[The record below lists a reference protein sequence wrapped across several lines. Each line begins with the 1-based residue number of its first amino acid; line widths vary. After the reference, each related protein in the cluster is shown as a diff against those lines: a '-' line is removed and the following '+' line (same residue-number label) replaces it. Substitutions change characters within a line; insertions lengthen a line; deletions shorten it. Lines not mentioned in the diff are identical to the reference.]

1 MRSHWEQ
8 IKLADL
14 FELQMGKTPAREKEQ
29 YWKNGTRKWVSIAD
43 ISKFS
48 RYTENTK
55 ESITDQAVSETG
67 IRQVP
72 ANTIIMS
79 FKLSLGK
86 VAITSEPLYT
96 NEAIMAFV
104 DRKERPL
111 SLSFLFHLFKNKDWS
126 AGTNKAVLGM
136 TLNKA
141 TLKEISIPV
150 PPLSEQED
158 IAEKLDAVSRL
169 ITLREQQL
177 KKLDQLA
184 SSRFIEMFGDPVTNP
199 MCWSQKTMKE
209 MALRLSDGP
218 FGSNLKSEHYA
229 NDGIRVIRLQNI
241 GVNKF
246 VDNDRAF
253 VSLQHYETIKKYTC
267 RGGDIV
273 IGTLGEPNLRACLIP
288 NYIHVAIN
296 KADCV
301 HYVPNDIFLNKIF
314 VCFYLNIP
322 ATLSLASGM
331 IHGQTRSRISSGQI
345 AKLPI
350 ILPPLSLQNEFAAF
364 IEQLDKS
371 KVTIRKSIEKL
382 ETTYRAL
389 LQEYFG

>member
-1 MRSHWEQ
+1 MQLKDICCAQSSN
-8 IKLADL
+8 IALKDL
-14 FELQMGKTPAREKEQ
+14 KHNSGPYPIYGASGFITCVDFFKVDKPYVGVVKDGAGVGRVMLLPEKSSVI
-29 YWKNGTRKWVSIAD
+29 GTMQSI
-43 ISKFS
+43 IP
-48 RYTENTK
+48 T
-55 ESITDQAVSETG
+55 
-67 IRQVP
+67 
-72 ANTIIMS
+72 
-79 FKLSLGK
+79 
-86 VAITSEPLYT
+86 
-96 NEAIMAFV
+96 
-104 DRKERPL
+104 
-111 SLSFLFHLFKNKDWS
+111 
-126 AGTNKAVLGM
+126 AGTDAKYLSYLLDFLDLGRFCSG
-136 TLNKA
+136 A
-141 TLKEISIPV
+141 TIPHIYFKDYGKETIPTHSPEQQQEISAALDKITK
-150 PPLSEQED
+150 L
-158 IAEKLDAVSRL
+158 IA
-169 ITLREQQL
+169 LRQGQL
-177 KKLDQLA
+177 AKLDQLA
-184 SSRFIEMFGDPVTNP
+184 KSRFIEMFGDPVTNP

-371 KVTIRKSIEKL
+371 SIFIRSS
-382 ETTYRAL
+382 
-389 LQEYFG
+389 

>member
-364 IEQLDKS
+364 VEQLDKS

>member
-1 MRSHWEQ
+1 
-8 IKLADL
+8 
-14 FELQMGKTPAREKEQ
+14 
-29 YWKNGTRKWVSIAD
+29 
-43 ISKFS
+43 
-48 RYTENTK
+48 
-55 ESITDQAVSETG
+55 
-67 IRQVP
+67 
-72 ANTIIMS
+72 
-79 FKLSLGK
+79 
-86 VAITSEPLYT
+86 
-96 NEAIMAFV
+96 
-104 DRKERPL
+104 
-111 SLSFLFHLFKNKDWS
+111 
-126 AGTNKAVLGM
+126 
-136 TLNKA
+136 
-141 TLKEISIPV
+141 
-150 PPLSEQED
+150 
-158 IAEKLDAVSRL
+158 
-169 ITLREQQL
+169 
-177 KKLDQLA
+177 
-184 SSRFIEMFGDPVTNP
+184 MFGDPVTNP